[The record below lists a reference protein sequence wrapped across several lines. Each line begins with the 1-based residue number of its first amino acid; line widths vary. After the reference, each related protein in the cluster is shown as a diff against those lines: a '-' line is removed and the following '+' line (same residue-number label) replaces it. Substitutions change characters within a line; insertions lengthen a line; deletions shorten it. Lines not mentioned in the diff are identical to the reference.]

1 MVIEGENGYIFD
13 PCKPEELAIA
23 MRRFLDC
30 PELIN
35 SMGNQSQQLISKK
48 NPLSAAQSFV
58 EVIYFV
64 LGENT

>member
-1 MVIEGENGYIFD
+1 
-13 PCKPEELAIA
+13 

-35 SMGNQSQQLISKK
+35 SMGDQSQQLISKK

-58 EVIYFV
+58 EVISFV
-64 LGENT
+64 LGKNT